1 MEDTAMTRT
10 LFPDPTPVTPS
21 DGATNEQT
29 AVLALIGTTLACGLA
44 MTAIVL
50 AAASPA
56 VSELTSANAI
66 PWSLLLAVVVLVTGS
81 LAAARHGLRSNA
93 ASISRVYGNHKLA
106 GIVARGRGH

>member
-10 LFPDPTPVTPS
+10 SFPDSTPVTPS
-21 DGATNEQT
+21 DGATNERT

-50 AAASPA
+50 AASRA
-56 VSELTSANAI
+56 VSALTNADAI
-66 PWSLLLAVVVLVTGS
+66 PWSLLLAGVMLVAGS
-81 LAAARHGLRSNA
+81 LAAAHHGLRSNV